1 MQLKK
6 LFQAQDD
13 SSHSEYFVMNNLE
26 LTNFLCSLINIDSDI
41 ENAEAMNI
49 VFKKHLLPL
58 TNILIK
64 NHELTIRYDLLN
76 ILTVHFYAQIDRIIE
91 TAISSEERTRAGNSW
106 ILHFKKLYS
115 ELREETK
122 SIDDSNLSELFLD
135 CSAYKIPKY
144 IPVSFSFSAE
154 ELVSIMEA
162 ITNDDKIFDFFN
174 KHPKNLITIFLL
186 TNPKSDNPI
195 QLLEKYQSVIELEE
209 EGKHRLEEERK
220 HRLEEERKHRLEEE
234 RKRKLEEERKR
245 KLEIAQHKLENAEH
259 KLKLAKQRKREE
271 ERKRKLEEERKR
283 KRKLEEERKRE
294 LEEERKRKLEEERK
308 RKLEEE
314 RKRKLE
320 EERKPELERK
330 KTLLLSLENEI
341 MSFCDNPIYRGFI
354 LTKKAGQASLAASR
368 SQIIIEIN
376 NYKTAFNDYQAA
388 IIRRNL
394 IGNITELSK
403 ILKMTRAKK
412 AIMKN
417 INNLLEQLQEY
428 ES

>member
-1 MQLKK
+1 MQFKK
-6 LFQAQDD
+6 LFQAQDAI
-13 SSHSEYFVMNNLE
+13 SRSEYFVMNNLE
-26 LTNFLCSLINIDSDI
+26 LINFLCCLTNIDSDMENLSDCLT

-64 NHELTIRYDLLN
+64 NHKLTIRYDLLN
-76 ILTVHFYAQIDRIIE
+76 ILTVHFYAQIDRIID
-91 TAISSEERTRAGNSW
+91 TSISSEERTRAGNSW

-135 CSAYKIPKY
+135 CSAYKISKY

-174 KHPKNLITIFLL
+174 KHPKNMITIFLL
-186 TNPKSDNPI
+186 TNSKSDNPI
-195 QLLEKYQSVIELEE
+195 QLLEKYQSTIE
-209 EGKHRLEEERK
+209 
-220 HRLEEERKHRLEEE
+220 LEEERKHRLEEE
-234 RKRKLEEERKR
+234 RKRKLE
-245 KLEIAQHKLENAEH
+245 IVQSKLENAEH

-283 KRKLEEERKRE
+283 KLEEERKRRLEEERKRE

-314 RKRKLE
+314 RKLKSE

-354 LTKKAGQASLAASR
+354 LTKKSGQASLAVSR

-388 IIRRNL
+388 IIRKNL

-403 ILKMTRAKK
+403 LLKMTRSKK